1 MYLKTIEKEVAY
13 QYEKY
18 DPQYDPYNNE
28 LLDDQ
33 YEQGYD
39 DDI

>member
-1 MYLKTIEKEVAY
+1 MYLKTIEKEVAN
-13 QYEKY
+13 QY
-18 DPQYDPYNNE
+18 QYDPYGGE

-33 YEQGYD
+33 YEHRAYD